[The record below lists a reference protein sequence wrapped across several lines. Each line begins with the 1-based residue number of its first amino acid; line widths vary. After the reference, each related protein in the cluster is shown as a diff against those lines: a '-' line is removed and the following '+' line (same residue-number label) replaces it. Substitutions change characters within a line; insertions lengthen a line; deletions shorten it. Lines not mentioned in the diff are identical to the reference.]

1 MNLRFPNPKEERGER
16 GLRRMKDSER
26 IKHLV
31 ELAKPFKNDQT
42 ETGKLARTILAGHRM
57 LVRSEKKLEVAEKE
71 YKILKARKGVKKK

>member
-1 MNLRFPNPKEERGER
+1 LRKFLRGKR
-16 GLRRMKDSER
+16 SKKMARRMKDSER

-57 LVRSEKKLEVAEKE
+57 FVRLEKKLKVAEKE
-71 YKILKARKGVKKK
+71 YKILKTRKGVKK